1 MIDHNQNALI
11 QDIIDKVSGDSD
23 MDWSEINA
31 KHGCAVS
38 DDHLRK
44 MGRGIKLILDAGML
58 TKNEVALNSLMPRG
72 EQDFDSEN
80 LNMIQQQLDEI
91 YKAKRRLYDQRRVYN
106 KALTFNARAEHIM
119 EILIESANNLPNLKK
134 PNYSRS
140 PFPVGDSEAVLF
152 LSDWHYGM
160 TADNVWNTFNPD
172 VFNVRVSKLVRD
184 TVRYLNRHRPRTLHV
199 VILGDMIEGT
209 LRPTSQIE
217 ASELGA
223 DQIMKVSEIL
233 ADIIAELSR
242 HAPKTKVYSTYGNHA
257 RTVQKF
263 VDSIHADNLER
274 IIPWWLQQRLKDF
287 DNVEFVDSIH
297 EFIRIDIAGYVIAA
311 VHGDMDS
318 KKGLGPVSVAV
329 FNKLFG
335 RVPDYACMGHVHH
348 NSGLDDLGVETIT
361 VGTLSGTDSYANSKR
376 LYATP
381 SQTLMFF
388 NETDGRECRYDIL
401 FRDKKVTGINS
412 VDLTLS
418 SYSVPKVS

>member
-1 MIDHNQNALI
+1 MIDHKIEHNQSELI
-11 QDIIDKVSGDSD
+11 RDIIDKVSGDSD
-23 MDWSEINA
+23 MDWGEINT
-31 KHGCAVS
+31 KHGCTVS

-58 TKNEVALNSLMPRG
+58 TKNEIALNSLVPST
-72 EQDFDSEN
+72 EQDLDSEN
-80 LNMIQQQLDEI
+80 LDMVQRQLDEI
-91 YKAKRRLYDQRRVYN
+91 YKAKRRLYDQRRTYN

-119 EILIESANNLPNLKK
+119 ELLVESAERLPSLKK
-134 PNYSRS
+134 PTFNRVV
-140 PFPVGDSEAVLF
+140 PAVDHSEAVLF

-160 TADNVWNTFNPD
+160 TADNVWNTFNPEI
-172 VFNVRVSKLVRD
+172 FNSRISKLVQD
-184 TVRYLNRHRPRTLHV
+184 SVKCLERHRPSKLHI

-242 HAPKTKVYSTYGNHA
+242 HVPYTLVYSTYGNHA
-257 RTVQKF
+257 RTVQKY

-274 IIPWWLQQRLKDF
+274 IIPWWLQQRLGEF
-287 DNVEFVDSIH
+287 DNIEFMDSIH
-297 EFIRIDIAGYVIAA
+297 EFICVDVAGFLVAA

-318 KKGLGPVSVAV
+318 KKDLGPVSIAV
-329 FNKLFG
+329 FNRLFG
-335 RVPDYACMGHVHH
+335 KVPDYACMGHVHH
-348 NSGLDDLGVETIT
+348 NSGMDDMGIETIT

-381 SQTLMFF
+381 SQTMMFF
-388 NETDGRECRYDIL
+388 NRVDGRECRYDIQ
-401 FRDKKVTGINS
+401 FRDKPSAAHAFAKTA
-412 VDLTLS
+412 
-418 SYSVPKVS
+418 